1 MSNIKTYESF
11 GKSINEANSSSFKYP
26 NEPSETIEDNK
37 EWIRNNPHIA
47 RRDESESDFFEIEVF
62 GYNHKQEA
70 DELYKALKDSGYLDT
85 HPLFSIKIEPMQ

>member
-47 RRDESESDFFEIEVF
+47 RRDESESDFF
-62 GYNHKQEA
+62 
-70 DELYKALKDSGYLDT
+70 
-85 HPLFSIKIEPMQ
+85 